1 MKYLIFFASALC
13 FLLSIESMWIFYIIA
28 KGSFWVHIE
37 QPVHF
42 FVKLLI
48 CFLMSCFFMFM
59 AYFLFKKVK
68 GSVYYTK

>member
-28 KGSFWVHIE
+28 KGFFGYILNSRFI
-37 QPVHF
+37 F

-48 CFLMSCFFMFM
+48 SFLMSCFFMFM